1 MSVPT
6 VKIDGTPVS
15 VLAAGSM
22 NNTNAFGIT
31 DQVEQRSTAS
41 FTIKDDAGTTH
52 YQQGQQVEILAADGS
67 TLFWGYIDVP
77 TESRVIGPTNT
88 PYLRTG
94 CTCKDGIYWA
104 DKRVAAKAY
113 TNTLAGDIVSDLVK
127 SYLAAEGVVGY
138 HVSRTESTQSDW
150 QQGTYLL
157 NPGFEGTYVSGVAP
171 GWTTFATSATGVTW
185 SQDASGHTGVA
196 EKVTIANNPTTT
208 GNIGISQNVP
218 VVVGQTYTFGVWVKI
233 DTAFSGVGTIILTM
247 DWYNGSS
254 VYLSSSAQ
262 PSIPSGST
270 TGWVWFSTSGTA
282 PATAASVTL
291 ALEIWPNNLTNSG
304 ALSLDDATF
313 FATTI
318 GGATLNP
325 NLLAAPNSLTLA
337 KVGADTSASYQ
348 TLADFAS
355 GTLSTTQ
362 APGDPDLANTRTY
375 LRDWND
381 NTATSQTLFGA
392 SGCTQVVTAGACT
405 LTPASGQDARSRL
418 DAVAK
423 MADFWLSVDIVIP
436 SSGNAGV
443 VYRTTGWQNNN
454 ETYGYAVKLTTTQ
467 LIFGYGSNSSSGTG
481 TFTTLLTYTLGS
493 SLTGG
498 STHRLRIVVQGSKH
512 SFWLDGVQQATTQTD
527 STYMAAGQFG
537 LRASGAAATFDNLV
551 IAPLISQ
558 LDLAGYRA
566 DWSSE
571 AYLFQQSLF
580 GSSGTTGQQTISN
593 SQLQVTC
600 AANKQVYSRFNNQAA
615 IADFTAEFDVV
626 VPSGSGTA
634 GLIYR
639 TTHWA
644 ADSANDTYAYLVYV
658 GSGTINLGRGT
669 NSSTGGFTLIQQVAV
684 AGLTSGSTHRIKV
697 VVSGSS
703 HTVYVDGVS
712 KISQTDATFNAA
724 GQFALYHGDTSAT
737 AAVFGNVGIVPA
749 ESGTWVSPVINPS
762 GASLAGATAVSWTA
776 STPPS
781 TSVTVQVQVSTDG
794 GATYGALTS
803 CTNGAAIPG
812 ITALENLTNVR
823 LKFTVTLSTT
833 DATVTPTFSLL
844 TASIASAYV
853 SGTQQRISPA
863 LDLSAADIARTATV
877 TWDATIPAGTTLL
890 IETSIDHGATW
901 QMIAAS
907 GDEIPGLQYEPSPYD
922 DIFDSDTSALFS
934 QSGGATWTWETM
946 DNVLQGSNA
955 AGSSGDGLLLYSG
968 LSPTD
973 VILAADSSQADD
985 LSLLAR
991 VNGTTYY
998 RLRIQDSSTPNAAV
1012 MTLYKVVSGV
1022 STSLGTANV
1031 DFQPGDL
1038 HRMELEIIGTAL
1050 TASLDSTPILTAS
1063 DSTISGAG
1071 QCGLLL
1077 ARPGSGT
1084 NLATLEWL
1092 HVEPHGQSL
1101 AGVSVLVRQSLTA
1114 DANRDATP
1122 TLQDLTIKAC
1132 TRTIQDGPTI
1142 VQASLNYAYI
1152 TDCINALA
1160 TAATFT
1166 WNIRPDHRLVFQ
1178 ARALTAAAWAIWTN
1192 SAGLAPDMLGSPE
1205 PTVQN
1210 ANPLYRN
1217 REIITGG
1224 LATTALQVEEQLGD
1238 GSRQTFTVGF
1248 PLVQAPVV
1256 LEVNGVAQTV
1266 GLKGTDTGK
1275 DWYWAPGD
1283 NTLAQDN
1290 GGTPLTSA
1298 DLWHIEYYGQYQA
1311 TTISESPAAIAD
1323 RQSVEGGGTGIVEM
1337 VDDGSDLTDQSA
1349 AFQRAAAIL
1358 QRYGVIGRTLTFETR
1373 RAGLVAGTL
1382 LRVKLPVHN
1391 LNNVLMLISSVR
1403 TYDLATEL
1411 RYQITAVEG
1420 PVIGSW
1426 TQLFANL
1433 ISKIPSNVAS
1443 LSVGSSGIVA
1453 IEYSVPESR
1462 TRAESVTETVYV
1474 CPIIGPSTLCGPAV
1488 KVC

>member
-31 DQVEQRSTAS
+31 DQIEQRSTAS

-113 TNTLAGDIVSDLVK
+113 ANTLAGDIVSDLVK
-127 SYLAAEGVVGY
+127 SYLAAEGVIGY
-138 HVSRTESTQSDW
+138 HVSREETTVADW
-150 QQGTYLL
+150 QAGTFNLVT
-157 NPGFEGTYVSGVAP
+157 NPSFEGTYSGAGIAP
-171 GWTTFATSATGVTW
+171 NWSHFESGGVTTGITYSSSGSGKVGSAQSVSFTNTPN
-185 SQDASGHTGVA
+185 SQFQVQQAIPSLEA
-196 EKVTIANNPTTT
+196 AQ
-208 GNIGISQNVP
+208 S
-218 VVVGQTYTFGVWVKI
+218 YTFSLWVKI
-233 DTAFSGVGTIILTM
+233 TTGFTNATLQIEIIWMNSGG
-247 DWYNGSS
+247 GSI
-254 VYLSSSAQ
+254 SSA
-262 PSIPSGST
+262 
-270 TGWVWFSTSGTA
+270 STSISAGIVGPFTQYSVTATA
-282 PATAASVTL
+282 PAGTASATVCCIVSVSNTT
-291 ALEIWPNNLTNSG
+291 TNSG
-304 ALSLDDATF
+304 AFLMDEAQLVCTTDATLHPNWSV
-313 FATTI
+313 AA
-318 GGATLNP
+318 GALTVGKV
-325 NLLAAPNSLTLA
+325 AADS
-337 KVGADTSASYQ
+337 TSTYQ
-348 TLADFAS
+348 TLADFAG
-355 GTLSTTQ
+355 GTLTTTQ
-362 APGDPDLANTRTY
+362 APGDPNLTSAYIRN
-375 LRDWND
+375 WND
-381 NTATSQTLFGA
+381 NSAANQTLFGA
-392 SGCTQVVTAGACT
+392 SGATQVVSSGTCT
-405 LTPASGQDARSRL
+405 LTPATGQDARARM

-423 MADFWLSVDIVIP
+423 MADFYLSVDIVIP

-493 SLTGG
+493 SLAGG

-658 GSGTINLGRGT
+658 GVGNINLGKGT

-901 QMIAAS
+901 QTITAS

-1071 QCGLLL
+1071 ECGLLL

-1084 NLATLEWL
+1084 NFATLEWL
-1092 HVEPHGQSL
+1092 HVEPQGQSL